1 MDIRFELN
9 GNAFVWN
16 AEKAERNWR
25 KHGIRFEDAATVFG
39 DPLFVL
45 VDAARTEEARQAA
58 IGFDGAGRLLY
69 VVHLEFE
76 AEYIRLVS
84 ARRAT
89 FDEELRYAD

>member
-16 AEKAERNWR
+16 AEKAERNRR
-25 KHGIRFEDAATVFG
+25 KHGICFEDAATVFG

-58 IGFDGAGRLLY
+58 IGFDRAGRLLC

-76 AEYIRLVS
+76 ADFIRLIS

-89 FDEELRYAD
+89 FDEELRYVD